1 MTDSRSRPSSGG
13 RDRRDGGGVTRRRLL
28 GAGGAG
34 LLAGLAGCTAAG
46 FGTEGSLFDTT
57 NARAPPLVEPRPA
70 GVYVPTHV
78 EGMGM
83 VGGGSAGDLRVGLSY
98 SYPHRFWTVEREG
111 DGYAARKVEIGRD
124 DAIHLMATAF
134 DPETGQVIP
143 DAGLSVEVYRDG
155 SLVTQETIYR
165 MLSQRMG
172 FHYGA
177 NFPLEGD
184 GTYEVRVA
192 VSGVSLSRFGA
203 YEGRFEAPGE
213 ARVRFEYSERA
224 RNDLTYRLLEDEQG
238 QAGAVRPMQME
249 MGSDGTD
256 TNGGSGTGADGSSGP
271 MMPVGRASDLPGEPL
286 GRGRVDDLELVA
298 TRVSADRFG
307 AESYLAVVARTPYN
321 RLVVPRARIAA
332 RAGSAVEGRLTPAL
346 DPELG
351 YHYGT
356 SAPGLTADATV
367 EATVETPPIVA
378 RHEGYETAFL
388 ESGTTRL
395 RRNE

>member
-1 MTDSRSRPSSGG
+1 
-13 RDRRDGGGVTRRRLL
+13 
-28 GAGGAG
+28 
-34 LLAGLAGCTAAG
+34 
-46 FGTEGSLFDTT
+46 
-57 NARAPPLVEPRPA
+57 
-70 GVYVPTHV
+70 
-78 EGMGM
+78 
-83 VGGGSAGDLRVGLSY
+83 
-98 SYPHRFWTVEREG
+98 
-111 DGYAARKVEIGRD
+111 
-124 DAIHLMATAF
+124 
-134 DPETGQVIP
+134 
-143 DAGLSVEVYRDG
+143 
-155 SLVTQETIYR
+155 
-165 MLSQRMG
+165 
-172 FHYGA
+172 
-177 NFPLEGD
+177 
-184 GTYEVRVA
+184 
-192 VSGVSLSRFGA
+192 
-203 YEGRFEAPGE
+203 
-213 ARVRFEYSERA
+213 
-224 RNDLTYRLLEDEQG
+224 
-238 QAGAVRPMQME
+238 
-249 MGSDGTD
+249 
-256 TNGGSGTGADGSSGP
+256 